1 VERVMDTVYYSTGDT
16 FYYTDTQYTDRCLWA
31 QSDSDDY
38 DPYNPPTTIN
48 YLSSN
53 PNTMMFIN
61 TTGLG
66 QMEGYAYNTD
76 TNEPLEGVLIEL
88 MEQRIHTFT
97 DANGHYSFPGLFE
110 GTYEAH
116 ATLFAHSE
124 DIETV
129 IIVADETTDQDFY
142 LQPVPEVEVTGRVVG
157 SDYPDIGLADA
168 VVTLSGMGV
177 HEGITDEDGYFNINT
192 VYASILIN

>member
-1 VERVMDTVYYSTGDT
+1 MPINIWMQNTTLDNLSGGWVPATDMTQVFSGTLDFPIGINEIMIDLDEPFIYEGQNLIVFVERVMDTVYYSTGDT

-66 QMEGYAYNTD
+66 QMAGYAYNTD
-76 TNEPLEGVLIEL
+76 N
-88 MEQRIHTFT
+88 
-97 DANGHYSFPGLFE
+97 N
-110 GTYEAH
+110 
-116 ATLFAHSE
+116 
-124 DIETV
+124 
-129 IIVADETTDQDFY
+129 
-142 LQPVPEVEVTGRVVG
+142 
-157 SDYPDIGLADA
+157 
-168 VVTLSGMGV
+168 
-177 HEGITDEDGYFNINT
+177 
-192 VYASILIN
+192 